1 MNQYPGILGRKI
13 GMSQVVADDGTVTP
27 VTVILAQAT
36 VVGKRTADKHGYTAL
51 VLGFGE
57 RKAKH
62 TSKPRAGQ
70 FAKAGV
76 KPAVLTREFRCDAA
90 FADKYEI
97 GAEVKAEDVF
107 SVGQFVD
114 VAGVSRGRGFTGVM
128 RRHNFSGAKRSHG
141 VHEYKRHGGSLG
153 TNMTPGR
160 VLPGRKMAGQYGN
173 TRVSVL
179 NQKVVSVLAD
189 KGLVLIAGGV
199 PGAKN
204 GMVELRGAVKKNG
217 GKAAISL

>member
-1 MNQYPGILGRKI
+1 
-13 GMSQVVADDGTVTP
+13 MSQVVAEDGTVTP
-27 VTVILAQAT
+27 VTVIEAKAT
-36 VVGKRTADKHGYTAL
+36 VVGKRTVEKHGYTAL

-62 TSKPRAGQ
+62 TSKPSAGQ

-76 KPAVLTREFRCDAA
+76 KAALLTREFRCDEA
-90 FADKYEI
+90 FAAKYEV
-97 GAEVKAEDVF
+97 GAEVKPEDVF
-107 SVGQFVD
+107 QVGQFVD
-114 VAGVSRGRGFTGVM
+114 VAGTSRGRGFTGVM
-128 RRHNFSGAKRSHG
+128 RRHNFAGAKRSHG

-189 KGLVLIAGGV
+189 KGLVLLAGGV

-204 GMVELRGAVKKNG
+204 GLVELRGAVKKNG
-217 GKAAISL
+217 GKA

>member
-1 MNQYPGILGRKI
+1 VNQYPGILGRKI
-13 GMSQVVADDGTVTP
+13 GMSQVVAEDGTVTP
-27 VTVILAQAT
+27 VTVIEAKAT
-36 VVGKRTADKHGYTAL
+36 VVGKRTVEKHGYNAL

-62 TSKPRAGQ
+62 TTKPNAGQ

-76 KPAVLTREFRCDAA
+76 KIALLTREFRCDAA
-90 FADKYEI
+90 FAGKYEV

-107 SVGQFVD
+107 EVGQLVD

-189 KGLVLIAGGV
+189 KGLVLVAGGV

-204 GMVELRGAVKKNG
+204 GLVELRGAVKKNG
-217 GKAAISL
+217 GKK

>member
-1 MNQYPGILGRKI
+1 MNKYPGILGRKI
-13 GMSQVVADDGTVTP
+13 GMTQVVAEDGTVTP
-27 VTVILAQAT
+27 VTVIQAQAT
-36 VVGKRTADKHGYTAL
+36 VVGKRTAEKHGYDAL

-62 TSKPRAGQ
+62 TSKPAAGQ

-76 KPAVLTREFRCDAA
+76 KAALLTREFRCDAA
-90 FADKYEI
+90 FAANYEV
-97 GAEVKAEDVF
+97 GAVVKPEDIF
-107 SVGQFVD
+107 QVGQFVD
-114 VAGVSRGRGFTGVM
+114 VAGISRGRGFTGVM
-128 RRHNFSGAKRSHG
+128 RRHNFAGAKRSHG

-160 VLPGRKMAGQYGN
+160 VLPGRKMAGQYGS
-173 TRVSVL
+173 TRVSIL

-189 KGLVLIAGGV
+189 KGLVLVAGGV

-204 GMVELRGAVKKNG
+204 GLVELRGAVKKNG
-217 GKAAISL
+217 GKA